1 MASRRRFPAVSCSAS
16 SPQSSNQ
23 TSQPFFWRLSSMD
36 LFANDHYTHPRA
48 FANMLQHVCQSLLDI
63 IFAPYFRY
71 IRVWNRPL
79 WSPSAMSA
87 AALTQCAK
95 IRGSIAKM
103 RKHLKRKK
111 RHRESQTEKLFLQQ
125 PRLQSL
131 LPFRNN
137 SRPTSRGGRLELSPS
152 PKRSPPIYSRMSR
165 HVTSPDQQIL
175 PDIKIHVHHQR
186 ANSSS

>member
-1 MASRRRFPAVSCSAS
+1 
-16 SPQSSNQ
+16 
-23 TSQPFFWRLSSMD
+23 MD
-36 LFANDHYTHPRA
+36 LFANEHYTHPRA

-71 IRVWNRPL
+71 IRVWNRPF

-87 AALTQCAK
+87 AALTHCAK

-111 RHRESQTEKLFLQQ
+111 RHRESQTKKLCLQQ

-131 LPFRNN
+131 LPPGKEFQADLQR
-137 SRPTSRGGRLELSPS
+137 RPPRTLSLS

-175 PDIKIHVHHQR
+175 PDTKIHVHHQR

>member
-1 MASRRRFPAVSCSAS
+1 
-16 SPQSSNQ
+16 
-23 TSQPFFWRLSSMD
+23 MD

-63 IFAPYFRY
+63 VFAPYFRY

-87 AALTQCAK
+87 AALTHCAK

-103 RKHLKRKK
+103 RKHLKRK
-111 RHRESQTEKLFLQQ
+111 RDTESHRQRNFAYS
-125 PRLQSL
+125 SL
-131 LPFRNN
+131 VYKACYSLGKN